1 MLTEENCNYTYF
13 CPATGHSM
21 KPNRNAEAEDLCINY
36 RRRSSKFLPTPAA
49 GVGTEKWQKNC
60 IKIV

>member
-1 MLTEENCNYTYF
+1 
-13 CPATGHSM
+13 M
-21 KPNRNAEAEDLCINY
+21 KPNKNAEAEDLCINY

-60 IKIV
+60 VKIV